1 MPEAW
6 TSLLPLEMS
15 ALLEILALL
24 LHTVSGPGVGVSRR
38 STSLPRASSCSLGNR
53 SDFRLQLQ
61 GWGPEGG

>member
-24 LHTVSGPGVGVSRR
+24 LHSVSGTGVGCPGVQPA
-38 STSLPRASSCSLGNR
+38 SLV
-53 SDFRLQLQ
+53 LQLALWVIVTVP
-61 GWGPEGG
+61 GRS